1 MRIIKCDKCG
11 TEIQE
16 DKDRLYKVYKDNGD
30 EPVTFDYCD
39 ICYPQL
45 VTWIM
50 TKGTFSTT
58 DTPMSERQVLEK
70 FEKWYVEYSKCYGS
84 SMDFARYRLM
94 TNGTYAVDKYIE
106 KLKKND

>member
-11 TEIQE
+11 KEIQE

-39 ICYPQL
+39 VCYPQL

-50 TKGTFSTT
+50 TNTT
-58 DTPMSERQVLEK
+58 DTLMSERQVLEK
-70 FEKWYVEYSKCYGS
+70 FEKWLIDEHFGWSVDTRTSKFIVGNDCSAIDEYLKEEG
-84 SMDFARYRLM
+84 
-94 TNGTYAVDKYIE
+94 IE
-106 KLKKND
+106 E